1 MYSHPSQTNLNDSN
15 CPPAPGGMMP
25 HNTSSGYVK
34 PEIGSQPIST
44 SVLKR
49 PRSSLL
55 PAPKRSKKS
64 SRHRDPNEPQKPV
77 SAYALFFRD
86 TQAQIK
92 SRSPAATFGEVSKM
106 VASLWDSLD
115 PDSKA
120 NYKRRTETAKKEYL
134 KRLAAYRA
142 SLVSKGDGSVM
153 TAFNIGGGSSGFAY
167 PTPRSAAVAH
177 LPGNITNSNI
187 GDHEGL
193 EQPSKLGVAGVHQD
207 NIHRNERC
215 VPNVKENSP
224 SGDMSASHASTPLNG

>member
-1 MYSHPSQTNLNDSN
+1 MYGHPNHTNIGDPN
-15 CPPAPGGMMP
+15 CIPTPAGMLS
-25 HNTSSGYVK
+25 HNTNNGYVK
-34 PEIGSQPIST
+34 PEMGSQPITT

-55 PAPKRSKKS
+55 PAAKRSKKS

-106 VASLWDSLD
+106 VAALWDGLD

-120 NYKRRTETAKKEYL
+120 AYKRRTETAKKEYL

-142 SLVSKGDGSVM
+142 SLISKGDQTGG
-153 TAFNIGGGSSGFAY
+153 TINPYNIGGGSSGFAY
-167 PTPRSAAVAH
+167 PTPRAAGAI
-177 LPGNITNSNI
+177 LPNSGI
-187 GDHEGL
+187 GESDSL
-193 EQPSKLGVAGVHQD
+193 ERPSKVGLPMNYEGSLRS
-207 NIHRNERC
+207 NNTM
-215 VPNVKENSP
+215 P
-224 SGDMSASHASTPLNG
+224 SSTEPSVGGDISAPSASAPLSGVPG

>member
-1 MYSHPSQTNLNDSN
+1 MYGHPSHPNINETNG
-15 CPPAPGGMMP
+15 PAVPGGIMP
-25 HNTSSGYVK
+25 HTTNNGYVK
-34 PEIGSQPIST
+34 TEMGTQPIST

-106 VASLWDSLD
+106 VAALWDSLD

-142 SLVSKGDGSVM
+142 SLVSKGGESHG
-153 TAFNIGGGSSGFAY
+153 TISPYNIGGGSSGFAY
-167 PTPRSAAVAH
+167 PTPSRSAVGSH
-177 LPGNITNSNI
+177 LPGNVANPSVIAEQ
-187 GDHEGL
+187 DGL
-193 EQPSKLGVAGVHQD
+193 DQPSKM
-207 NIHRNERC
+207 C
-215 VPNVKENSP
+215 VPTPKENSA
-224 SGDMSASHASTPLNG
+224 GVDHTTIPLNGGPG